1 MLDEIQKFMDKNR
14 EWTDKTFPGQSVI
27 NVLDHLRAEANEL
40 QDAITNGE
48 PPENILFEYA
58 DVYLLLLNS
67 ISKQGLAL
75 RDVHNAAIKKMDIN
89 RSRKWVINSEGYSQH
104 VDG

>member
-75 RDVHNAAIKKMDIN
+75 SDVHNAAIKKWILTAPGN
-89 RSRKWVINSEGYSQH
+89 G
-104 VDG
+104 

>member
-67 ISKQGLAL
+67 ISKQGLAFS
-75 RDVHNAAIKKMDIN
+75 DVHNAAIKKWILTAPGN
-89 RSRKWVINSEGYSQH
+89 G
-104 VDG
+104 

>member
-1 MLDEIQKFMDKNR
+1 MLDEIQKFMEQNR

-67 ISKQGLAL
+67 ISKQGLAFS
-75 RDVHNAAIKKMDIN
+75 DVHNAAIKKWILTAPGN
-89 RSRKWVINSEGYSQH
+89 G
-104 VDG
+104 

>member
-27 NVLDHLRAEANEL
+27 NVLDHLRAEATEI
-40 QDAITNGE
+40 QEAITNNE
-48 PPENILFEYA
+48 HPENILFEYA